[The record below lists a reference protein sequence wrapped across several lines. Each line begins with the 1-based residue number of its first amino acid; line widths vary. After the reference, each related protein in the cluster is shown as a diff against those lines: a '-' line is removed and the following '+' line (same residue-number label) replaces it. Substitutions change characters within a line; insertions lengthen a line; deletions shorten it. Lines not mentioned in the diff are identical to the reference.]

1 MRYLLRAARVD
12 DIEENREMTK
22 REGEGEGEGK
32 GSHNGKIISIA
43 KSITSR
49 LSLQSL
55 SIASYP
61 RHLIDNFQDNTILDY
76 CVLTSKNRI
85 CDKCVLRSF
94 PEEQPTL
101 RKFPLTP
108 QSSHTMAG
116 MNSFPADAIPMNS
129 STDDCALS
137 IGSAQT

>member
-61 RHLIDNFQDNTILDY
+61 RHLIDNFQEYHTRL
-76 CVLTSKNRI
+76 
-85 CDKCVLRSF
+85 LR
-94 PEEQPTL
+94 PDIEEPHL
-101 RKFPLTP
+101 R
-108 QSSHTMAG
+108 
-116 MNSFPADAIPMNS
+116 
-129 STDDCALS
+129 
-137 IGSAQT
+137 